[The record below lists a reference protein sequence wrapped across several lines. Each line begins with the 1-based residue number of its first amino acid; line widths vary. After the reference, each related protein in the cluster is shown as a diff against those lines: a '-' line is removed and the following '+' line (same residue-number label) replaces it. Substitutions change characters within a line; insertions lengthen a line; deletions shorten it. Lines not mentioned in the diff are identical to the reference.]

1 MQRIVAQSGRPIRPL
16 VTFVQVLP
24 SSFETCT
31 TPSSLPAHKTPFCC
45 GDSASAKTVQK
56 ISTPVLSPVIGPP
69 DHCCLFLSLRVRSPL
84 IFSQLCPPSR
94 VRKTIWAAWYT
105 TFGSCGE
112 MRIGAVHW
120 KRYFISAGVIPD
132 GLHG

>member
-1 MQRIVAQSGRPIRPL
+1 MQRIVAQSGRPLRPL
-16 VTFVQVLP
+16 DTLVHVLP

-31 TPSSLPAHKTPFCC
+31 TPSSLPAQRIPFCL

-84 IFSQLCPPSR
+84 IRVQFWPPLA
-94 VRKTIWAAWYT
+94 VRKTTLAAW
-105 TFGSCGE
+105 
-112 MRIGAVHW
+112 
-120 KRYFISAGVIPD
+120 
-132 GLHG
+132 